1 MNQQELYCLFED
13 QDISETETFNIFD
26 IKPPSSFFQNKI
38 GLFFSSSNNIEEYQ
52 IIEELKKA
60 MEESESEKGKSEI
73 NEESSF
79 KQKKKN
85 TRKKDKQKKVLQSS
99 FNTAKNIST
108 NEEKNT
114 VTDSKQSCI
123 TKAVNFKTVL
133 HHKRGRKGI
142 ENKNNKYYNKYH
154 GSAEFDNVQRKIQV
168 SFINFLIR
176 LANDA
181 IKAVFGKNT
190 KYFFKDVKYEF
201 KKVVNHKYVEYL
213 KQCKYSDIIQM
224 KISAKNKKLGP
235 NLNKETLEEICKL
248 SPQLQKLFDQNYLYL
263 FQKYYCTLKNEQEI
277 LDFEGLKIE
286 LSPLTRGF
294 PSLLKKNENSQERY
308 NNVVKDVY
316 FSDLNYIN
324 YTNENKN
331 NKSSPFI
338 TTKIELK
345 E

>member
-1 MNQQELYCLFED
+1 MNQQELYFLSDD
-13 QDISETETFNIFD
+13 QDISEIETFNILD
-26 IKPPSSFFQNKI
+26 IRHPSSFFQNKI
-38 GLFFSSSNNIEEYQ
+38 NLFFTSSNNLEEYQ
-52 IIEELKKA
+52 IIEDLKKA
-60 MEESESEKGKSEI
+60 MEEPESEKAKSEVS
-73 NEESSF
+73 EEDSF
-79 KQKKKN
+79 KQQN
-85 TRKKDKQKKVLQSS
+85 NSTKQKDNQK
-99 FNTAKNIST
+99 KENIST

-123 TKAVNFKTVL
+123 TKEVSFKTVL

-142 ENKNNKYYNKYH
+142 KDKINKYYNKYH
-154 GSAEFDNVQRKIQV
+154 GSAEFDNVQRKVQV

-181 IKAVFGKNT
+181 IKTVFGKNSN
-190 KYFFKDVKYEF
+190 YFFKDVKYEF
-201 KKVVNHKYVEYL
+201 KKIVNHKYVEYL

-224 KISAKNKKLGP
+224 EISAKNKKLGP

-263 FQKYYCTLKNEQEI
+263 FQKYYCTLKNGQDI
-277 LDFEGLKIE
+277 LDFEGLKIK
-286 LSPLTRGF
+286 LSPLTKGF
-294 PSLLKKNENSQERY
+294 LSLLKKNENSQERY

-324 YTNENKN
+324 CTNENKN
-331 NKSSPFI
+331 YKNSPFI